1 MTRPLL
7 SEADRADVF
16 RGLAHPMRRKM
27 LALLKQKQRT
37 VGELLDLLGGPVT
50 MPTLSRHLGVLRDA
64 GLVTQAKEGQYRVY
78 RLERGAGQQ
87 AIKWLK
93 QTL

>member
-16 RGLAHPMRRKM
+16 RGLAHPMRREV
-27 LALLKQKQRT
+27 LALLKQKDRT
-37 VGELLDLLGGPVT
+37 VSEMLEKLGTHVA

-64 GLVTQAKEGQYRVY
+64 GLVTQARVGQQRVY
-78 RLERGAGQQ
+78 HLQRGAGQR
-87 AIKWLK
+87 AMKWLK
-93 QTL
+93 RVV